1 MTLIWFI
8 YAAWLLLI
16 VYLTVQ
22 AIGVKRDTEP
32 HLLQSF
38 GLMFAMIAAFLLPRL
53 PLFGFVNFA
62 PRQRGPGRH
71 RRGDRRR
78 RHGAAGLG
86 AANSRPQLEPDR
98 LGQAEP

>member
-38 GLMFAMIAAFLLPRL
+38 GLMFAMIAAFLLPRACRCSASSTSL
-53 PLFGFVNFA
+53 PSTQ
-62 PRQRGPGRH
+62 PW
-71 RRGDRRR
+71 
-78 RHGAAGLG
+78 AAS
-86 AANSRPQLEPDR
+86 AR
-98 LGQAEP
+98 

>member
-22 AIGVKRDTEP
+22 AIGVKRDTEL

-62 PRQRGPGRH
+62 PVNAALGGI
-71 RRGDRRR
+71 
-78 RHGAAGLG
+78 GAVNALI
-86 AANSRPQLEPDR
+86 PFVW
-98 LGQAEP
+98 